1 MERANRPLAGVTV
14 LDFGQVYQGPYASLL
29 MAQAGADVIKI
40 EPPEG
45 EPLRRRAPPGKS
57 TTFPI
62 AMLNSNKRAITLN
75 LKHERGRAL
84 LFRMAEKGDVL
95 LENFAPGVMDRLG
108 VGWSVLR
115 EINPRLIY
123 ASGSGY
129 GLSGPDRDNL
139 AMDLTIQAVSG
150 LIAATGF
157 PEGPPVKAGPAV
169 VDFISGIHLYAATLT
184 ALFER
189 ERTGRGRLV
198 EVAMQEAAYATLTSQ
213 LHAYIETGQVPPRT
227 GNASHG
233 RVPLNVYPT
242 NDGYVAM
249 NIAVEEHW
257 HNLLKAMGREDLRD
271 DPRFAGNAARIAN
284 REATDALKAKAEA
297 GYRFYALYDKISR
310 ESILVHAYAQ
320 CRSNKGAPGV
330 DGQDFADI
338 EAHGVE
344 RWLAELAIAL
354 RQETYRPRPIRR
366 VFIPKANGKLRP
378 LGISTVRDRVCMTA
392 AMLVLEPIFEADLP
406 PEIYAYRVGR
416 NAQQAAV
423 EVEEL
428 LVRGHP
434 EVVDADLAD
443 SFGSIPHS
451 DLLKSVAR
459 RIVDRRVLHLIK
471 MWLDCPVEETGN

>member
-1 MERANRPLAGVTV
+1 MRANRPLAGVTV
-14 LDFGQVYQGPYASLL
+14 LDFGQVYQGPYATLL

-40 EPPEG
+40 EPPQG

-108 VGWSVLR
+108 VGWKVLH

-150 LIAATGF
+150 LISTTGF
-157 PEGPPVKAGPAV
+157 ADGPPVKAGPAV
-169 VDFISGIHLYAATLT
+169 VDFLSGIHLYAAVVT

-189 ERTGRGRLV
+189 EQTGQGRLV
-198 EVAMQEAAYATLTSQ
+198 EVAMQEAAYATLTSP
-213 LHAYIETGQVPPRT
+213 LHAYHDTGQVPSRT

-242 NDGYVAM
+242 RDGYVAI
-249 NIAVEEHW
+249 NVAVEEHW

-271 DPRFAGNAARIAN
+271 DPRFRDNTARVAH
-284 REATDALKAKAEA
+284 RDEVDALVADWTQGLGKMECFALAKRHRIPLAPVREVDEVMHDRHMHERGMLKWIEHDEIGRIVVPTSPLRFHGADPVDTQPSPKLAQHNAEIY
-297 GYRFYALYDKISR
+297 G
-310 ESILVHAYAQ
+310 
-320 CRSNKGAPGV
+320 G
-330 DGQDFADI
+330 
-338 EAHGVE
+338 
-344 RWLAELAIAL
+344 WLGLSAAEIAELEHDGVI
-354 RQETYRPRPIRR
+354 
-366 VFIPKANGKLRP
+366 
-378 LGISTVRDRVCMTA
+378 
-392 AMLVLEPIFEADLP
+392 
-406 PEIYAYRVGR
+406 
-416 NAQQAAV
+416 
-423 EVEEL
+423 
-428 LVRGHP
+428 
-434 EVVDADLAD
+434 
-443 SFGSIPHS
+443 
-451 DLLKSVAR
+451 
-459 RIVDRRVLHLIK
+459 
-471 MWLDCPVEETGN
+471 

>member
-40 EPPEG
+40 EPPQG

-84 LFRMAEKGDVL
+84 LFRMAKKGDVL

-157 PEGPPVKAGPAV
+157 ADGPPVKAGPAV
-169 VDFISGIHLYAATLT
+169 VDFLSGIHLYAAVVT

-189 ERTGRGRLV
+189 AQTGKGRLV
-198 EVAMQEAAYATLTSQ
+198 EVAMQEAAYATLTSS
-213 LHAYIETGQVPPRT
+213 LEAYWQSGKVPPRT

-233 RVPLNVYPT
+233 RVPINVYPT
-242 NDGYVAM
+242 NDGYIAM
-249 NIAVEEHW
+249 NLAVEEHW
-257 HNLLKAMGREDLRD
+257 HSLLKAMGREDLRD
-271 DPRFAGNAARIAN
+271 DPRFNSPAARLAH
-284 REATDALKAKAEA
+284 RGETDALIAAWTQTLGKMEIFAVAK
-297 GYRFYALYDKISR
+297 RHRIPL
-310 ESILVHAYAQ
+310 
-320 CRSNKGAPGV
+320 APVRDVNEVMHDPGM
-330 DGQDFADI
+330 
-338 EAHGVE
+338 HE
-344 RWLAELAIAL
+344 RGFLAEIEHDEIGRITVPTSPL
-354 RQETYRPRPIRR
+354 RFHGADPVPLMPS
-366 VFIPKANGKLRP
+366 PK
-378 LGISTVRDRVCMTA
+378 LGQHNA
-392 AMLVLEPIFEADLP
+392 
-406 PEIYAYRVGR
+406 EIYGGWLGLS
-416 NAQQAAV
+416 QDEIAA
-423 EVEEL
+423 
-428 LVRGHP
+428 
-434 EVVDADLAD
+434 
-443 SFGSIPHS
+443 
-451 DLLKSVAR
+451 LKSDAV
-459 RIVDRRVLHLIK
+459 I
-471 MWLDCPVEETGN
+471 